1 MIKIKIKPKD
11 QLDLTEIFD
20 YVSNTVVGI
29 GTEGAIYDESAL
41 TAADSTYSIHVLYS
55 VDKFP
60 DEYYKEIYVI
70 SGNLLVPIHES
81 WIESIIDENGVEHT
95 ITHTKPWLTSTLIKL
110 NTPHYFLN
118 IDTLE
123 IVFNDNCCSSCG
135 APLEDV
141 AEFGI
146 CSSCEEELVNV
157 KNYSYKPE
165 PVFFGTSPVN
175 KFYGIE
181 LEYGFNTK
189 KDALKVIAP
198 HSSALY
204 LKSDSSIRGGEFQA
218 ELVSH
223 PHTFEQLM
231 DPSSFI
237 HTVAKAAVQPREE
250 NGCHIH
256 ISRTSFTDQKHYAL
270 FYFLVY
276 ASKEFLEFVGG
287 RTLNSYCK
295 YQPVG
300 KVFTKENAQNP
311 SDRAVVINES
321 NANTVEIRIFKSTNN
336 TAEIKRFIQFIDS
349 AIEYT
354 RQAKKQVSLTNY
366 FKYIKANVDRYDMLS
381 TSIANYKGSVAD
393 PIMYRAPIIK
403 DIKASSLTLTDLS
416 NITTVRTSNETVRVD
431 FTSSTLV
438 LRNGSRLEFNG
449 FDESGSQSNNLRT
462 YTINLADITS
472 LRVVR

>member
-11 QLDLTEIFD
+11 QLDLTEIID
-20 YVSNTVVGI
+20 YESDTVVGI

-41 TAADSTYSIHVLYS
+41 NAADSTYVLHS

-81 WIESIIDENGVEHT
+81 WIEHIIDDQGNIHH
-95 ITHTKPWLTSTLIKL
+95 INHSKPWLTSTLIKL
-110 NTPHYFLN
+110 STPYYFLN
-118 IDTLE
+118 IDTIEL
-123 IVFNDNCCSSCG
+123 IFNDNCCSSCG
-135 APLEDV
+135 APLEEST
-141 AEFGI
+141 EFGI
-146 CSSCEEELVNV
+146 CSACEEEITNV

-165 PVFFGTSPVN
+165 PIFFGTSTVN

-181 LEYGFNTK
+181 LEYGFRSR
-189 KDALKVIAP
+189 KDALKVVAP

-204 LKSDSSIRGGEFQA
+204 LKSDSSIRGGDFQA

-231 DPSSFI
+231 APSSFI
-237 HTVAKAAVQPREE
+237 HTVANAAVQDHEA
-250 NGCHIH
+250 NGCHVH
-256 ISRTSFTDQKHYAL
+256 ISRSSFTDQKHYAL

-287 RTLNSYCK
+287 RALNSYCQ
-295 YQPVG
+295 YLPTG
-300 KVFTKENAQNP
+300 KIFTKENIPTSA
-311 SDRAVVINES
+311 DRAVVINERNTS
-321 NANTVEIRIFKSTNN
+321 TVEIRIFKSTNK
-336 TAEIKRFIQFIDS
+336 TADLKRYIQFIDS

-381 TSIANYKGSVAD
+381 TSIANYKGSVAY

-416 NITTVRTSNETVRVD
+416 NITTVRTSNEAVRVD
-431 FTSSTLV
+431 FTSSNLV

-449 FDESGSQSNNLRT
+449 FDESDSQSNNMRS
-462 YTINLADITS
+462 YAINLADITT